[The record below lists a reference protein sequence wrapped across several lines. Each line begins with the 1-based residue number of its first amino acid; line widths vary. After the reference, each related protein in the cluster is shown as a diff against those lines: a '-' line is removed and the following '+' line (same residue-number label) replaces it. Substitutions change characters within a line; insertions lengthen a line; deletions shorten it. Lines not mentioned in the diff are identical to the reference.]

1 MTRPSSH
8 ETNRLKALRRY
19 RVLDTPPERAL
30 DDLTTLAA
38 HIFGTPIALISLVD
52 SDRLWFKSRI
62 GWDGAESPREFA
74 FSSYAIQ
81 YPDTVLVVLDALDDE
96 RFAQNV
102 MVTSNPFVRF
112 YVGTPLL
119 TPDGYAIGTLC
130 TLDRIARRPLAGQIE
145 ALQVLGRQVIMQLEL
160 RANVYRLE
168 RTVTRQR
175 RVEKALNKS
184 NERYRQLVE
193 ELQQTQTQLIQT
205 EKMSSLGQM
214 VAGVAHEI
222 NNPVSFVYGNIA
234 YVNRYIQD
242 LFDLLN
248 LYYKHYPSPA
258 VEIQRHIEAID
269 LQFLSEDLPKI
280 LTSMKVGADRIR
292 QIVLSLRN
300 FSRLDEAEKKPVDIH
315 QGIDNTL
322 LILQHRLKATTE
334 SPGIEV
340 IKSYGHIPPVECY
353 AGQLNQV
360 FMNILGNA
368 IDALDEVHSCLSL
381 EEQIAK
387 PRCIKIHTEIID
399 HGSTPDSVAS
409 ALIRISDNGS
419 GIPPEVREKI
429 FDPFFTTKPV
439 GKGTGLGLS
448 ISYQI
453 VVKRHGGVLRC
464 FSDPHKGTE
473 FWIEIPIHTPPSLRD
488 SNLDG
493 MEAGEQPGPVDLAA
507 NSINP

>member
-1 MTRPSSH
+1 MSKPSNY
-8 ETNRLKALRRY
+8 ETSRLRALRKY
-19 RVLDTPPERAL
+19 RVLDTAPERAL

-38 HIFGTPIALISLVD
+38 HICGTPIALICLVD
-52 SDRLWFKSRI
+52 SDRIWFKSRI
-62 GWDGAESPREFA
+62 GWDGVEAPREFD

-81 YPDTVLVVLDALDDE
+81 YPDSVLVVPDALDDE
-96 RFAQNV
+96 RFAHNI
-102 MVTSNPFVRF
+102 MVTADPFVRF
-112 YVGTPLL
+112 YIGTPLI
-119 TPDGYAIGTLC
+119 TPDGYAVGTLC
-130 TLDRIARRPLAGQIE
+130 TLDRIARRPTPGQIE

-168 RTVTRQR
+168 RTVTRQK
-175 RVEKALNKS
+175 RVEKALNQT
-184 NERYRQLVE
+184 NERYRQLVD

-248 LYYKHYPSPA
+248 LYQKHYPYPA
-258 VEIQRHIEAID
+258 AEIQRHTEAID
-269 LQFLSEDLPKI
+269 LQFLCEDLPKI
-280 LTSMKVGADRIR
+280 LISMKVGADRIR

-340 IKSYGHIPPVECY
+340 IKSYGDVPPVECY

-368 IDALDEVHSCLSL
+368 IDALDDAYNRLPL
-381 EEQIAK
+381 NEQLLTH
-387 PRCIKIHTEIID
+387 RQIKISTEVVK
-399 HGSTPDSVAS
+399 HHSTSDAIAS
-409 ALIRISDNGS
+409 ALIRISDNGP
-419 GIPPEVREKI
+419 GIPADVREKI

-453 VVKRHGGVLRC
+453 VVERHGGVLKC
-464 FSDPHKGTE
+464 LSAPHQGTE
-473 FWIEIPIHTPPSLRD
+473 FWIEIPIHTPNSLRNAD
-488 SNLDG
+488 LEKSETNPHH
-493 MEAGEQPGPVDLAA
+493 GETDFPPAMRH
-507 NSINP
+507 